1 MILRYLNSSVF
12 TNEKYRRKSTLL
24 TDLREEELFISIYDL
39 IFINKFIV
47 EDMFRSILTIFI
59 IY

>member
-12 TNEKYRRKSTLL
+12 TNEKYRRKSTLI

>member
-1 MILRYLNSSVF
+1 MI
-12 TNEKYRRKSTLL
+12 

>member
-1 MILRYLNSSVF
+1 M
-12 TNEKYRRKSTLL
+12 L